1 MLDGVSCMEYFKG
14 IIFIIML
21 ILSFKLLY
29 LAPLVIGGQL
39 ATTHTMSNDQGQ
51 NTIAAQTS
59 GLLVDPV
66 TVCKW

>member
-1 MLDGVSCMEYFKG
+1 MVRDPETPALVVVGGGVVGAGRF
-14 IIFIIML
+14 
-21 ILSFKLLY
+21 
-29 LAPLVIGGQL
+29 IGGQL

-66 TVCKW
+66 TLYVRHHV